1 MRRIPREIRT
11 CIRLGCSITFEVVPR
26 SSKRC
31 CSVRCSNKVK
41 AITRAKPKS
50 NSGWFKKDRKPW
62 NYGLTTETDPRVAK
76 YGKSGSET
84 KKKKPYQVG
93 EDNPFYGRHHSEE
106 SKQKFRKTV
115 ESRGGRKQENNAN
128 WRGGISISPYAS
140 NWTEMLRESIRER
153 DNRICQ
159 LCGKTEEEEII
170 GNGCGLSVHHV
181 DYDKQNCNEDNLITL
196 CNSCH
201 STTNCRREFWTEFFR
216 VKLGLIIVV

>member
-159 LCGKTEEEEII
+159 LCGKTEEE
-170 GNGCGLSVHHV
+170 
-181 DYDKQNCNEDNLITL
+181 
-196 CNSCH
+196 
-201 STTNCRREFWTEFFR
+201 NCRRLTVHHIDYNKKHCDPENLVSLCCACNSKVHANREHWTKFFQSGL
-216 VKLGLIIVV
+216 KLYKVG